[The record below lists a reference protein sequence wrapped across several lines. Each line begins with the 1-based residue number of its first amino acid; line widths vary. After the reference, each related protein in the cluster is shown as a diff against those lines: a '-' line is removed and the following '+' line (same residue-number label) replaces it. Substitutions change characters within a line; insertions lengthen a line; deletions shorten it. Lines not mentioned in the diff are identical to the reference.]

1 MNQFQ
6 IIPKNFL
13 LLISDD
19 NEVNIKL
26 LSHVLQEV
34 GYNVISTSNGSDA
47 LDLAALKKPDLILLD
62 VMMPDLSGFEV
73 SKRLKSEKELRD
85 IPIIFISALDDSDDV
100 IRGFESGGVDYIV
113 KPFQKNEIL
122 ARIRTH
128 LILSVL
134 QKERD
139 ERIKILKLREAELS
153 ALNKQK
159 DDLVRMVSHD
169 IKNPL
174 TGIIGLSSLLQK
186 ELEDSPEDINQMLS
200 IIEQSGRKLITL
212 VNQVLKAD
220 KESGFQQHLTIEQV
234 LIRDILQQIVDV
246 NAPKALLKGVSLSF
260 KDKTNGRIFK
270 LDAVKI
276 EIALNNLV
284 SNALKFTPSRGD
296 VFISANI
303 SDQNLVISVQ
313 DTGIGIPD
321 SMIDKLFISKGK
333 DRTTKGTEGEIGT
346 GLGLDIVQDYI
357 HLHDGTITVS
367 SVENEGS
374 TFTIRIP
381 ISLE

>member
-6 IIPKNFL
+6 IIPENFL

-19 NEVNIKL
+19 NEINIRL

-34 GYNVISTSNGSDA
+34 GYNVISAMNGKEA
-47 LDLAALKKPDLILLD
+47 LGLAASKKPDLILLD

-73 SKRLKSEKELRD
+73 SKRLKSDKKLQD

-139 ERIKILKLREAELS
+139 ERIKILKLRETELS

-186 ELEDSPEDINQMLS
+186 ELEDSPDDINQMLS

-220 KESGFQQHLTIEQV
+220 KESGFQQHLTKEPV

-260 KDKTNGRIFK
+260 KDKTKGKIFE
-270 LDAVKI
+270 LDTVKM

-296 VFISANI
+296 VFILACI

-321 SMIDKLFISKGK
+321 SMIDKLFISNGK
-333 DRTTKGTEGEIGT
+333 DRTTIGTEGEIGT

-357 HLHDGTITVS
+357 HLHSGTITVS
-367 SVENEGS
+367 SVESEGT
-374 TFTIRIP
+374 TFTIHIP

>member
-6 IIPKNFL
+6 IIPENFL

-19 NEVNIKL
+19 NEINIKL

-34 GYNVISTSNGSDA
+34 GYNVISAMNGKEA
-47 LDLAALKKPDLILLD
+47 LGLAASKKPDLILLD

-73 SKRLKSEKELRD
+73 SKRLKSDKKLQD

-139 ERIKILKLREAELS
+139 ERIKILKLRETELS

-220 KESGFQQHLTIEQV
+220 KESGFQQHLTKESV

-260 KDKTNGRIFK
+260 KDKTKGKIFE
-270 LDAVKI
+270 LDTVKM

-296 VFISANI
+296 VFILARI

-321 SMIDKLFISKGK
+321 SMIDKLFISNGK
-333 DRTTKGTEGEIGT
+333 DRTTIGTEGEIGT

-357 HLHDGTITVS
+357 HLHSGTITVS
-367 SVENEGS
+367 SVESEGT
-374 TFTIRIP
+374 TFTIHIP

>member
-1 MNQFQ
+1 MNLFQ
-6 IIPKNFL
+6 IIPENFL

-19 NEVNIKL
+19 NQINIKL

-34 GYNVISTSNGSDA
+34 GYNVISASNGREA
-47 LDLAALKKPDLILLD
+47 LDLAALNKPDLILLD
-62 VMMPDLSGFEV
+62 VMMPDLTGFEV
-73 SKRLKSEKELRD
+73 SKRLKSEKELQD
-85 IPIIFISALDDSDDV
+85 IPIIFISALDESDDI

-139 ERIKILKLREAELS
+139 ERIKILKKREAELS

-200 IIEQSGRKLITL
+200 IIEQSGRKLVTL

-260 KDKTNGRIFK
+260 KDKTNGQIFK
-270 LDAVKI
+270 LDAVKM

-303 SDQNLVISVQ
+303 NDQNLVISVQ

-333 DRTTKGTEGEIGT
+333 DRTTIGTEGEIGT